1 MVTVLGE
8 PVNDDHGLGQTE
20 KAAVGERTLRE
31 PLLSPMLR
39 NFVLVPEISCREDN
53 LYHGDQQ
60 MPQTRAI
67 SPGKRA
73 VKHLSAHHWKEGLTA
88 GQEKNVH

>member
-1 MVTVLGE
+1 MTMDWDKQRKQQWVL
-8 PVNDDHGLGQTE
+8 P
-20 KAAVGERTLRE
+20 ASERTLRE